1 EEFGIACDLKVVLM
15 RGWGRYMYYDDTKLP
30 WVTPSPNL
38 PSVETA
44 IVYSGTCII
53 EGTNM
58 SEGRGTTTPFQV
70 VGAPYIN
77 AWDYAEA
84 LNALNL
90 PGVVFRPASFTP
102 TFSKHA
108 NTLCHGVQVHVID
121 RATFQ
126 AVKTGWALVDVVR
139 DMYPNDFTILNPNT
153 KLNTMNL
160 LTGGNFITKDLYTLE
175 QQFALIIADTE
186 TFSATRNKYL
196 LYIEEPQA

>member
-1 EEFGIACDLKVVLM
+1 
-15 RGWGRYMYYDDTKLP
+15 
-30 WVTPSPNL
+30 
-38 PSVETA
+38 
-44 IVYSGTCII
+44 
-53 EGTNM
+53 
-58 SEGRGTTTPFQV
+58 
-70 VGAPYIN
+70 
-77 AWDYAEA
+77 WDYAEA